1 MVRKEGEVA
10 FRDTPAFVF
19 TNGSLSEN
27 IEVPEEL
34 EGRPGIVEET
44 KLLEKVTGRKA
55 FLWLKG
61 DSPDLLRVSACIWAD
76 PTS

>member
-10 FRDTPAFVF
+10 FRDMPAFVF

-34 EGRPGIVEET
+34 EGRTGIVEET
-44 KLLEKVTGRKA
+44 KLEKVTGRKA

-61 DSPDLLRVSACIWAD
+61 DSPDLLRDSA
-76 PTS
+76 TS

>member
-10 FRDTPAFVF
+10 FRNTPAFVF

-34 EGRPGIVEET
+34 EGRTGIVEET
-44 KLLEKVTGRKA
+44 KSLEKVTGRKA
-55 FLWLKG
+55 FL
-61 DSPDLLRVSACIWAD
+61 
-76 PTS
+76 